1 MHFYSIP
8 VVIICKFF
16 EVVKSNIIILMA
28 DCNNYLH
35 TLSKKKEFLNFIIFG
50 ENKGGG
56 RSPSA
61 PKKQNFGP
69 TEISDRWGGRR
80 VQKLAE

>member
-1 MHFYSIP
+1 MHFYSIT

-35 TLSKKKEFLNFIIFG
+35 TLSKKKLFLTFIIFG
-50 ENKGGG
+50 ENKG
-56 RSPSA
+56 RQVTKC

-69 TEISDRWGGRR
+69 TEVSGRWGGQR
-80 VQKLAE
+80 VQKSTE

>member
-1 MHFYSIP
+1 MHFYGIT

-28 DCNNYLH
+28 DYNNYLH
-35 TLSKKKEFLNFIIFG
+35 TLTKKKIFLNFIIFG

-61 PKKQNFGP
+61 QKKQNFGP
-69 TEISDRWGGRR
+69 TEISSRWGCRR
-80 VQKLAE
+80 VHKLVE